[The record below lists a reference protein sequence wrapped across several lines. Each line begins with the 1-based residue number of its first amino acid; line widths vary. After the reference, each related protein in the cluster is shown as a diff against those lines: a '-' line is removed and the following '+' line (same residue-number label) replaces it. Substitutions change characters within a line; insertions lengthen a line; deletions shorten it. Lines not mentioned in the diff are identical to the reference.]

1 MSSTFRVVARSTDSA
16 DHIALCGNID
26 ATAEKPLQDLA
37 KAVGNRT
44 VHFDFNQAGRI
55 NSMGIALL
63 LRCFKQIR
71 EEKDAEIFVRELNTT
86 NVMLFKMTGV
96 FLLVH
101 HEK

>member
-1 MSSTFRVVARSTDSA
+1 MSSSFRVVASSSDSA

-26 ATAEKPLQDLA
+26 ATAEKQLQDLA
-37 KAVGNRT
+37 KMVGNRA
-44 VHFDFNQAGRI
+44 VYFDFNQAGRI

-63 LRCFKQIR
+63 LRCFRQIR
-71 EEKDAEIFVRELNTT
+71 EEKAAEIFVRELNTT

-96 FLLVH
+96 FLLAR